1 MFPFFFD
8 PTMLLLLPAL
18 AFAIWAQW
26 KVSSTFNRYSQI
38 PSRSRLTGR
47 AVATQILRQNM
58 LNDVEV
64 GHVSGHLSDHYDP
77 TSKTVNLSDS
87 NYASYSVAS
96 LAVAAHEVGHAIQ
109 DARNYSPLVIR
120 NLAVPA
126 AGFGG
131 SLASVLFTVAFVML
145 FSGMLVLGKWVLLIA
160 IVGFSLVVFFQLI
173 NLPVE
178 FDASSRAKD
187 ELISH
192 GIISSGELPYVSRVL
207 NAAALTYV
215 AGTLSSVMTLAYYML
230 QYAGLSQSDS

>member
-26 KVSSTFNRYSQI
+26 KVSSTFNRYSRI

-77 TSKTVNLSDS
+77 TSKTVNLSHS

-96 LAVAAHEVGHAIQ
+96 LAVAAHEVGHALQHAHGYQPVTWRSRLVPVANIGST
-109 DARNYSPLVIR
+109 AAFPLFFIG
-120 NLAVPA
+120 LL
-126 AGFGG
+126 FGKG
-131 SLASVLFTVAFVML
+131 LGLFFMDLGIAL
-145 FSGMLVLGKWVLLIA
+145 FLFALLFH
-160 IVGFSLVVFFQLI
+160 IVT
-173 NLPVE
+173 LPVE
-178 FDASSRAKD
+178 FNASKRALAILEDSGMLAAD
-187 ELISH
+187 EIP
-192 GIISSGELPYVSRVL
+192 GAKAVL
-207 NAAALTYV
+207 RAAALTYV
-215 AGTLSSVMTLAYYML
+215 ASATMALMNLLRLIILRNAMSR
-230 QYAGLSQSDS
+230 D

>member
-96 LAVAAHEVGHAIQ
+96 LAVAAHEVGHALQHAHGYQPVTWRSRLVPVANIGST
-109 DARNYSPLVIR
+109 AAFPLFFIG
-120 NLAVPA
+120 LL
-126 AGFGG
+126 FGKG
-131 SLASVLFTVAFVML
+131 LGLFFMDLGIAL
-145 FSGMLVLGKWVLLIA
+145 FLFALLFH
-160 IVGFSLVVFFQLI
+160 IVT
-173 NLPVE
+173 LPVE
-178 FDASSRAKD
+178 FNASKRALAILEDSGMLAAD
-187 ELISH
+187 EIP
-192 GIISSGELPYVSRVL
+192 GAKAVL
-207 NAAALTYV
+207 RAAAFTYV
-215 AGTLSSVMTLAYYML
+215 ASATMALMNLLRLIILRNAMSR
-230 QYAGLSQSDS
+230 D

>member
-1 MFPFFFD
+1 MFPFLFD

-96 LAVAAHEVGHAIQ
+96 LAVAAHEVGHALQHAHGYQPVTWRSRLVPVANIGST
-109 DARNYSPLVIR
+109 AAFPLFFIG
-120 NLAVPA
+120 LL
-126 AGFGG
+126 FGKG
-131 SLASVLFTVAFVML
+131 LGLFFMDLGIAL
-145 FSGMLVLGKWVLLIA
+145 FLFALLFH
-160 IVGFSLVVFFQLI
+160 IVT
-173 NLPVE
+173 LPVE
-178 FDASSRAKD
+178 FNASKRALAILEDSGMLAAD
-187 ELISH
+187 EIP
-192 GIISSGELPYVSRVL
+192 GAKAVL
-207 NAAALTYV
+207 RAAAFTYV
-215 AGTLSSVMTLAYYML
+215 ASATMALMNLLRLIILRNAMSR
-230 QYAGLSQSDS
+230 D

>member
-26 KVSSTFNRYSQI
+26 KVSSTFNRYSRI

-96 LAVAAHEVGHAIQ
+96 LAVAAHEVGHALQHAHGYQPVTWRSRLVPVANIGST
-109 DARNYSPLVIR
+109 AAFPLFFIG
-120 NLAVPA
+120 LL
-126 AGFGG
+126 FGKG
-131 SLASVLFTVAFVML
+131 LGLFFMDLGIAL
-145 FSGMLVLGKWVLLIA
+145 FLFALLFH
-160 IVGFSLVVFFQLI
+160 IVT
-173 NLPVE
+173 LPVE
-178 FDASSRAKD
+178 FNASKRALAILEDSGMLAAD
-187 ELISH
+187 EIP
-192 GIISSGELPYVSRVL
+192 GAKAVL
-207 NAAALTYV
+207 RAAALTYV
-215 AGTLSSVMTLAYYML
+215 ASATMALMNLLRLIILRNAMSR
-230 QYAGLSQSDS
+230 D

>member
-26 KVSSTFNRYSQI
+26 KVSSTFNRYSRI

-96 LAVAAHEVGHAIQ
+96 LAVAAHEVGHALQHAHGYQPVTWRSRLVPVANIGST
-109 DARNYSPLVIR
+109 AAFPLYFIG
-120 NLAVPA
+120 LL
-126 AGFGG
+126 FGKG
-131 SLASVLFTVAFVML
+131 LGLFFMDLGIAL
-145 FSGMLVLGKWVLLIA
+145 FLFALLFH
-160 IVGFSLVVFFQLI
+160 IVT
-173 NLPVE
+173 LPVE
-178 FDASSRAKD
+178 FNASKRALAILEDSGMLAAD
-187 ELISH
+187 EIP
-192 GIISSGELPYVSRVL
+192 GAKAVL
-207 NAAALTYV
+207 RAAALTYV
-215 AGTLSSVMTLAYYML
+215 ASATMALMNLLRLIILRNAMSR
-230 QYAGLSQSDS
+230 D

>member
-26 KVSSTFNRYSQI
+26 KVSSTFNRYSRI

-64 GHVSGHLSDHYDP
+64 GHVSGHLYDHYDP

-96 LAVAAHEVGHAIQ
+96 LAVAAHEVGHALQHAHGYQPVTWRSRLVPVANIGST
-109 DARNYSPLVIR
+109 AAFPLFFIG
-120 NLAVPA
+120 LL
-126 AGFGG
+126 FGKG
-131 SLASVLFTVAFVML
+131 LGLFFMDLGIAL
-145 FSGMLVLGKWVLLIA
+145 FLFALLFH
-160 IVGFSLVVFFQLI
+160 IVT
-173 NLPVE
+173 LPVE
-178 FDASSRAKD
+178 FNASKRALAILEDSGMLAAD
-187 ELISH
+187 EIP
-192 GIISSGELPYVSRVL
+192 GAKAVL
-207 NAAALTYV
+207 RAAALTYV
-215 AGTLSSVMTLAYYML
+215 ASATMALMNLLRLIILRNAMSR
-230 QYAGLSQSDS
+230 D

>member
-1 MFPFFFD
+1 
-8 PTMLLLLPAL
+8 MLLLLPAL

-96 LAVAAHEVGHAIQ
+96 LAVAAHEVGHALQHAHGYQPVTWRSRLVPVANIGST
-109 DARNYSPLVIR
+109 AAFPLFFIG
-120 NLAVPA
+120 LL
-126 AGFGG
+126 FGKG
-131 SLASVLFTVAFVML
+131 LGLFFMDLGIAL
-145 FSGMLVLGKWVLLIA
+145 FLFALLFH
-160 IVGFSLVVFFQLI
+160 IVT
-173 NLPVE
+173 LPVE
-178 FDASSRAKD
+178 FNASKRALAILEDSGMLAAD
-187 ELISH
+187 EIP
-192 GIISSGELPYVSRVL
+192 GAKAVL
-207 NAAALTYV
+207 RAAAFTYV
-215 AGTLSSVMTLAYYML
+215 ASATMALMNLLRLIILRNAMSR
-230 QYAGLSQSDS
+230 D

>member
-1 MFPFFFD
+1 MFPMFFD

-77 TSKTVNLSDS
+77 SSKTVNLSDS

-96 LAVAAHEVGHAIQ
+96 LAVAAHEVGHALQHAHGYQPVTWRSRLVPVANIGST
-109 DARNYSPLVIR
+109 AAFPLFFIG
-120 NLAVPA
+120 LL
-126 AGFGG
+126 FGKG
-131 SLASVLFTVAFVML
+131 LGLFFMDLGIAL
-145 FSGMLVLGKWVLLIA
+145 FLFALLFH
-160 IVGFSLVVFFQLI
+160 IVT
-173 NLPVE
+173 LPVE
-178 FDASSRAKD
+178 FNASKRALAILEDSGMLAAD
-187 ELISH
+187 EIP
-192 GIISSGELPYVSRVL
+192 GAKAVL
-207 NAAALTYV
+207 RAAALTYV
-215 AGTLSSVMTLAYYML
+215 ASATMALMNLLRLIILRNAMSR
-230 QYAGLSQSDS
+230 D